1 MSCHHSRVILCHPV
15 ILMSF
20 PSIPSINIMVCWV
33 IFKNPP
39 SHCHEWPWND
49 MGWFGM
55 TFVPIPPEWQGWV
68 WNDWTG
74 PRMTGWEGP
83 PKRPSSFPS
92 RHSWSSPVIPAPA
105 ENAGTRGM
113 GLEWL
118 RMTRIGGPKFGTFP
132 RNEIILVQ
140 VSEFSTLLQLFDQK
154 SQLQNFSR

>member
-1 MSCHHSRVILCHPV
+1 
-15 ILMSF
+15 
-20 PSIPSINIMVCWV
+20 
-33 IFKNPP
+33 
-39 SHCHEWPWND
+39 

-55 TFVPIPPEWQGWV
+55 TFVPIPPEWQGWD

-118 RMTRIGGPKFGTFP
+118 RMTRFGGPKFATFP
-132 RNEIILVQ
+132 FSLNTDSLRGLVYSTFSFSLNIDSSRGLVYSTFSFSLYWFFKRTHKFYIFFQFIFILPKAQGDVP
-140 VSEFSTLLQLFDQK
+140 VYIHTVLHY
-154 SQLQNFSR
+154 